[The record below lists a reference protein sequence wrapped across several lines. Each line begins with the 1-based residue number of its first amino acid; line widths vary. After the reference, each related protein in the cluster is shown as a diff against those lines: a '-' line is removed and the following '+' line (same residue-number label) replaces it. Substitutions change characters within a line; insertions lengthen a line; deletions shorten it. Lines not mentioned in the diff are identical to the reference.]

1 MSKDLKGLST
11 TNRSCGPLSGRAR
24 TCPAS
29 ILSNIKQYLCQMGLV
44 ICYGLRVAGYGL
56 PRFQRDFR
64 FATTGFGHWSLIT
77 DHRSLI
83 TVNYS
88 LITDTVHHLY

>member
-11 TNRSCGPLSGRAR
+11 TKRSCAPLSGRAR

-44 ICYGLRVAGYGL
+44 ICYGLRVARCELRVTDCPAFSGISAS
-56 PRFQRDFR
+56 PQR
-64 FATTGFGHWSLIT
+64 A
-77 DHRSLI
+77 
-83 TVNYS
+83 
-88 LITDTVHHLY
+88 

>member
-11 TNRSCGPLSGRAR
+11 TNRSCAPLSWHAR

-44 ICYGLRVAGYGL
+44 ICYGLRVASYEL
-56 PRFQRDFR
+56 RIAPLS
-64 FATTGFGHWSLIT
+64 AGFPLRPNGPKLRVTDHWSLIT
-77 DHRSLI
+77 D
-83 TVNYS
+83 Y
-88 LITDTVHHLY
+88 